1 MIERGKLKDM
11 FFLDAEVENKLA
23 KLMEKNKKA

>member
-1 MIERGKLKDM
+1 MVERGKLKDM

-23 KLMEKNKKA
+23 KLMEKNRQM

>member
-1 MIERGKLKDM
+1 M

-23 KLMEKNKKA
+23 KLMEKNKKAWS